1 MKNVFLYH
9 SWLSFLVIILGNAE
23 LAKTVREVL
32 DEVID
37 SSQE

>member
-1 MKNVFLYH
+1 M
-9 SWLSFLVIILGNAE
+9 SSFIILGIILGNAE
-23 LAKTVREVL
+23 LVKTVREVL

>member
-1 MKNVFLYH
+1 M
-9 SWLSFLVIILGNAE
+9 SSFIILGIIFGNAE